1 MRQKKAIAQMAMVKK
16 NKVGWKVV
24 GLNFNSFLL
33 ALGAQVQ

>member
-24 GLNFNSFLL
+24 GLNFSSFL
-33 ALGAQVQ
+33 ALGAQVH